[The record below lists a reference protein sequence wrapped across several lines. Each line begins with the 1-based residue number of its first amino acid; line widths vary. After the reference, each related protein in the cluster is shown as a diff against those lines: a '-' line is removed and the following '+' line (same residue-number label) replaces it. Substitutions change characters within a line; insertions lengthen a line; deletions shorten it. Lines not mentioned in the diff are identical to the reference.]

1 MNNKTKKEIW
11 EELQGYKKQVQ
22 QYEDFWQVK
31 IIDECEKKMKRIY
44 KILKAIIL
52 ILLLASA
59 FLLGMM
65 I

>member
-11 EELQGYKKQVQ
+11 EELQGYKRQVE
-22 QYEDFWQVK
+22 QYEDFWEVK
-31 IIDECEKKMKRIY
+31 IIDEYEKKMKRIY

-52 ILLLASA
+52 ILLLVSA
-59 FLLGMM
+59 FVLGMV